1 MAERVYCLYRGKDQ
15 ESILMQKNAC
25 HDFAEKKGWNIVGEE
40 QEIGVSGYKVSADD
54 LVKLQRI
61 RKAAEQGEF
70 DILLVFMYDR
80 LGRNLNEP
88 HSSQSGLP
96 RRASMF
102 GASMRERS

>member
-25 HDFAEKKGWNIVGEE
+25 HDFTEKKGWNIVGEE
-40 QEIGVSGYKVSADD
+40 QEAIKPALMTVLSYSALERLLSRVSLISCWSLCMTSWDAISTK
-54 LVKLQRI
+54 
-61 RKAAEQGEF
+61 
-70 DILLVFMYDR
+70 
-80 LGRNLNEP
+80 P

>member
-40 QEIGVSGYKVSADD
+40 QEIGVSGYKVSTDD
-54 LVKLQRI
+54 LVKLKRI
-61 RKAAEQGEF
+61 ER
-70 DILLVFMYDR
+70 LLSRVSLISCWSLCMTGWDAISTK
-80 LGRNLNEP
+80 P

>member
-54 LVKLQRI
+54 RVKLQRI
-61 RKAAEQGEF
+61 RSQRNPIHRRVVYQEGHPCLE
-70 DILLVFMYDR
+70 R
-80 LGRNLNEP
+80 L
-88 HSSQSGLP
+88 
-96 RRASMF
+96 
-102 GASMRERS
+102 